1 MSRFLTPSKICILL
15 LIQLYRDGNVPSK
28 STIPLLSFISKHTI
42 HRSPLNTS
50 NQQPLTPPS
59 IEEFEALLKSHESAI
74 PGRFLY
80 QLFVDHLWAVHD
92 FVTFT
97 AFLQNQT
104 LVTAPL
110 QEHVEGSKVKLVC
123 SPTSPIGQ
131 FARRCHLESVRLQ
144 FSDAYQLWE
153 DLVVFREP
161 TRTTYVERNPKSPY
175 ASYFPNAASANLLQ
189 AEQPGVSAILL
200 DRMNKQEGRPSVP
213 SSLDDVEKVM
223 HFQLGQLQKFGS
235 RVSDEMK
242 AQLRA
247 MVEQGASKP
256 SDMHFINFFDAWRSG
271 AYNKAIE
278 LLHRYFDYTMESQG
292 TDHIK
297 TYHQYALLHL
307 AVLHADF
314 GCYGEAIS
322 AMNECIATAREN
334 QDARCLHFSLS
345 WLAHLRK
352 AYPEFSRL
360 ENGGEGSELAGN
372 ESDIIT
378 FLQQKAVEN
387 KDWATLSSSLLSQ
400 AEVIVE
406 SGGSVARALE
416 QIYQS
421 SYLNSLHNVA
431 SMIPSQLR
439 LHSAIFNRL
448 GQMPLAEHYCKVMY
462 HVFSKDAS
470 RPDVLNVV
478 LQNAHMHTILGQYEE
493 AYELLRQNDPSRER
507 TLRLDNTFT
516 AFAAMISLR
525 RAIHHNDFFV
535 AEEFLRQLKP
545 IRQTADAGVIFETHV
560 LEIELLMRQGKLSSA
575 FDHIEKQVAE
585 AKAADSSDIVRRIK
599 LLILKAR
606 LFAKAGLPAKGFS
619 IAMRAASSAQR
630 AMIMPAMWE
639 AVGALSVIL
648 IDLGEFGA
656 AKSLVD
662 AIMPQVLEGG
672 NTTTIAQLYSILTDS
687 YVGLA
692 GEISETNTKESLS
705 HIDAAF
711 TYLNRA
717 HGAYVKVE
725 DLDGTLES
733 LMKKAML
740 YKHKDDEDMVEEM
753 ERLYNTT
760 VQEAERRHSAN
771 QSRDT

>member
-74 PGRFLY
+74 PGRSLY

-223 HFQLGQLQKFGS
+223 HFQLGQLQRFGS
-235 RVSDEMK
+235 RVSDEMR

-256 SDMHFINFFDAWRSG
+256 SDIHFINFFDAWRSG

-525 RAIHHNDFFV
+525 RAIHH
-535 AEEFLRQLKP
+535 
-545 IRQTADAGVIFETHV
+545 
-560 LEIELLMRQGKLSSA
+560 A

-692 GEISETNTKESLS
+692 GEISETNTKESSS

-717 HGAYVKVE
+717 HEAYVKVE

>member
-74 PGRFLY
+74 PGRSLY

-223 HFQLGQLQKFGS
+223 HFQLGQLQRFGS
-235 RVSDEMK
+235 RVSDEMR

-507 TLRLDNTFT
+507 TLRLENTFT

-525 RAIHHNDFFV
+525 RAIHH
-535 AEEFLRQLKP
+535 
-545 IRQTADAGVIFETHV
+545 
-560 LEIELLMRQGKLSSA
+560 A

-692 GEISETNTKESLS
+692 GEISETNTKESSS

-717 HGAYVKVE
+717 HEAYVKVE

>member
-15 LIQLYRDGNVPSK
+15 LVQLYRDGNVPSR
-28 STIPLLSFISKHTI
+28 STIPLLSFISKHTV

-50 NQQPLTPPS
+50 NQKPLTPPS
-59 IEEFEALLKSHESAI
+59 IEDFETLLKSHESAV
-74 PGRFLY
+74 PGRSLY
-80 QLFVDHLWAVHD
+80 HLFVDHLWAVHD

-97 AFLQNQT
+97 AFLQDQT
-104 LVTAPL
+104 SVTASL
-110 QEHVEGSKVKLVC
+110 QEQTEGSRAKFVC

-153 DLVVFREP
+153 DLVVLREP
-161 TRTTYVERNPKSPY
+161 TRDGYVERNPRSPY
-175 ASYFPNAASANLLQ
+175 ASYLPNAASANLLQ
-189 AEQPGVSAILL
+189 LEQPSASAILL
-200 DRMNKQEGRPSVP
+200 DRMEKQDDRPSVP
-213 SSLDDVEKVM
+213 SSLDDVEKVL

-242 AQLRA
+242 AELRT

-256 SDMHFINFFDAWRSG
+256 SDIHFINFFDAWRSG
-271 AYNKAIE
+271 AYIKAIE

-372 ESDIIT
+372 ENDIIT

-462 HVFSKDAS
+462 HIFGQDAS

-478 LQNAHMHTILGQYEE
+478 LQNAHMHSILGQYEE
-493 AYELLRQNDPSRER
+493 AYELLRQNKPSKER
-507 TLRLDNTFT
+507 TLRLDNTFN

-525 RAIHHNDFFV
+525 RALHHNDFFV

-545 IRQTADAGVIFETHV
+545 IRQTADAGVVFETHV
-560 LEIELLMRQGKLSSA
+560 LEIELLMKQGKLASA
-575 FDHIEKQVAE
+575 FDCIEKQVVE
-585 AKAADSSDIVRRIK
+585 AKAANSADIVRRIK

-606 LFAKAGLPAKGFS
+606 LFAKAGLPTKGFS

-639 AVGALSVIL
+639 AVGALCVIL

-656 AKSLVD
+656 ARSLVD

-672 NTTTIAQLYSILTDS
+672 NTTTIAHLYMTLTDS

-692 GEISETNTKESLS
+692 GKSAETDQRESS
-705 HIDAAF
+705 SYIDAAF
-711 TYLNRA
+711 IYLDRA
-717 HGAYVKVE
+717 HEAYIKVE
-725 DLDGTLES
+725 DLEGTLES

-740 YKHKDDEDMVEEM
+740 YKHRDDEDMVEEID
-753 ERLYNTT
+753 RLYNST
-760 VQEAERRHSAN
+760 VQEAERKQSAMHG
-771 QSRDT
+771 

>member
-1 MSRFLTPSKICILL
+1 MSRYLTPSKICILL
-15 LIQLYRDGNVPSK
+15 LVQLYRDGNVPSK

-42 HRSPLNTS
+42 HRSPLNAAD
-50 NQQPLTPPS
+50 QKPLTPPS
-59 IEEFEALLKSHESAI
+59 IQDLEALLGLHESAI
-74 PGRFLY
+74 PGRSLY
-80 QLFVDHLWAVHD
+80 HLFIDHLWAIHD

-97 AFLQNQT
+97 AFLQDQT
-104 LVTAPL
+104 SVTASL
-110 QEHVEGSKVKLVC
+110 EDQGEGSKAKFVC

-131 FARRCHLESVRLQ
+131 FARRCYLESVRLQ

-161 TRTTYVERNPKSPY
+161 TKGNYVERNPESPF
-175 ASYFPNAASANLLQ
+175 ASYYPDAASANLLQ
-189 AEQPGVSAILL
+189 PDQSGASAILL
-200 DRMNKQEGRPSVP
+200 DRMDKQESRPTVP

-292 TDHIK
+292 SDHIK

-360 ENGGEGSELAGN
+360 ENCGEGSELAGN

-400 AEVIVE
+400 AEVNVE
-406 SGGSVARALE
+406 GGGSVARALE

-421 SYLNSLHNVA
+421 SYLNSLHNIS
-431 SMIPSQLR
+431 SMVPSQLR

-462 HVFSKDAS
+462 HIFRQDAS
-470 RPDVLNVV
+470 RPDVLNVI
-478 LQNAHMHTILGQYEE
+478 LQHAHMHSILGEYEE
-493 AYELLRQNDPSRER
+493 AYELLRQNDPSKEK

-545 IRQTADAGVIFETHV
+545 IRQTADAGVIFETYV
-560 LEIELLMRQGKLSSA
+560 LEIEFLMRQGKLSSA
-575 FDHIEKQVAE
+575 FDCIEKQVAE
-585 AKAADSSDIVRRIK
+585 AKAADSADIVRRIK
-599 LLILKAR
+599 LLTLKAR
-606 LFAKAGLPAKGFS
+606 LFAKAGLPTKGFS

-639 AVGALSVIL
+639 AVGALCVIL
-648 IDLGEFGA
+648 IDLGEFDA
-656 AKSLVD
+656 ARSLVD

-692 GEISETNTKESLS
+692 GKAFETDPSQS
-705 HIDAAF
+705 SGHIDAAF
-711 TYLNRA
+711 MYLDRA
-717 HGAYVKVE
+717 HEAYVKVE
-725 DLDGTLES
+725 DLDGILES
-733 LMKKAML
+733 LTKKAML
-740 YKHKDDEDMVEEM
+740 YKHKDDEDMIEEM
-753 ERLYNTT
+753 DRLYDST
-760 VQEAERRHSAN
+760 VQEAERRQLAMHGQGA
-771 QSRDT
+771 